1 MISFVPDNVVRSDLA
16 QVDIRSNTSSHSVE
30 NNDTCSE
37 KAVLQKEV
45 EKEYKYKYWNVQ
57 MMSTEWDQSFQH

>member
-45 EKEYKYKYWNVQ
+45 EKEYKYKY
-57 MMSTEWDQSFQH
+57 